1 MDETELIEKDHDPEV
16 SMPIEFKPE
25 PREGKPRITVIG
37 VGGAGGNAVNNMI
50 AGKLEG
56 VEFVVANTDAQALEQ
71 SLAEHRVQLGASITH
86 GLGAGARPDI
96 GKVSA
101 EEAVNELQRYL
112 EGNNMVFI
120 AAGMGGGTGTGA
132 APVIARTAQEQGILT
147 VGVVTKPFQFEGIH
161 RMKLAEQGILEL
173 QKYVDTLIVIPNQ
186 NLFRIANERTTF
198 ADAFKLADDVL
209 HAGVRGVTDLMVNP
223 GLINLDFADVRTVM
237 EEMGKAMM
245 GTGEATGDNRAI
257 EAAEAAINNPLLD
270 NASIEGA
277 RGVLINITGSADM
290 TLHEVDLAASRIC
303 KEVDET
309 ANVIFGARLDPSM
322 EGSIRVAVIATGI
335 DALKER
341 EPVPTEKIYVLGQ
354 PPRRQAASPAMAPV
368 AQHEP
373 VFAAVAE
380 APVSAAVAAS
390 PMAARS
396 PAAVA
401 VSEAYAAVS
410 RAEPVPVAP
419 PAPAPAPTP
428 AAVRAAQAMAEA
440 RLPLESPARPA
451 AEPPMR
457 AAAEPAG
464 APVPA
469 PARRVEAQGPV
480 SPRPATS
487 APFVP
492 PPPVEPPARPAAQG
506 GRVEAPVPEVAA
518 ELVGAARQQQLKR
531 GPGLFQRITGA
542 TRAARAEPED
552 QPPAAP
558 AAAAAQPAPG
568 REPMLGAMTRPAR
581 AQEPAPKLPQPAED
595 PLEIPAFL
603 RRQAN

>member
-1 MDETELIEKDHDPEV
+1 
-16 SMPIEFKPE
+16 MPIEFKPE

-50 AGKLEG
+50 AGKLDG
-56 VEFVVANTDAQALEQ
+56 VEFVIANTDAQAIEQ
-71 SLAEHRVQLGASITH
+71 SLAEHRIQLGTSITH

-96 GKVSA
+96 GKVAA
-101 EEAVNELQRYL
+101 EEAVNEIQRYL

-245 GTGEATGDNRAI
+245 GTGEAAGDNRAI

-277 RGVLINITGSADM
+277 RGVLINITGAADM
-290 TLHEVDLAASRIC
+290 TLHEVDMAASRIC
-303 KEVDET
+303 KEVDEN
-309 ANVIFGARLDPSM
+309 ANVIFGARLDPSL
-322 EGSIRVAVIATGI
+322 EGTIRVAVIATGI

-341 EPVPTEKIYVLGQ
+341 EPVPTEKIYVLGNA
-354 PPRRQAASPAMAPV
+354 PRRQASSSASLAPV
-368 AQHEP
+368 AQREP
-373 VFAAVAE
+373 ATQVFAE
-380 APVSAAVAAS
+380 APALLSAAGASAGYSGAATASMAPAMQPAAEPTAAPVAQAEPEPA
-390 PMAARS
+390 PMA
-396 PAAVA
+396 
-401 VSEAYAAVS
+401 
-410 RAEPVPVAP
+410 
-419 PAPAPAPTP
+419 
-428 AAVRAAQAMAEA
+428 RAAIEA
-440 RLPLESPARPA
+440 RLPLETPARAPETVAQTPQVA
-451 AEPPMR
+451 ASPLAQPRR
-457 AAAEPAG
+457 A
-464 APVPA
+464 
-469 PARRVEAQGPV
+469 EA
-480 SPRPATS
+480 SSTAPRPS
-487 APFVP
+487 ASSNFVP
-492 PPPVEPPARPAAQG
+492 PPPVEPATRSARESVLDRPDPAAAADLVHA
-506 GRVEAPVPEVAA
+506 GR
-518 ELVGAARQQQLKR
+518 GNARR
-531 GPGLFQRITGA
+531 SVGLFQRITGA
-542 TRAARAEPED
+542 TRDRREAEETAT
-552 QPPAAP
+552 AAP
-558 AAAAAQPAPG
+558 ANPAAARPAEPQLASPG
-568 REPMLGAMTRPAR
+568 RSA
-581 AQEPAPKLPQPAED
+581 APRSAGEAAKQGQAAED

>member
-1 MDETELIEKDHDPEV
+1 
-16 SMPIEFKPE
+16 MPIEFKPK

-71 SLAEHRVQLGASITH
+71 TLAEHRIQLGSTITH

-96 GKVSA
+96 GKVAA
-101 EEAVNELQRYL
+101 EEAVNEIQRYL

-277 RGVLINITGSADM
+277 RGVLINITGAHDM

-309 ANVIFGARLDPSM
+309 ANVIFGARLDPEL

-341 EPVPTEKIYVLGQ
+341 EPVPTTDKVHVLGQ
-354 PPRRQAASPAMAPV
+354 TPRRAANSASLAPV
-368 AQHEP
+368 AQRESQ
-373 VFAAVAE
+373 VVASAE
-380 APVSAAVAAS
+380 AMQA
-390 PMAARS
+390 
-396 PAAVA
+396 PAA
-401 VSEAYAAVS
+401 AYAVGGGMTSAGLM
-410 RAEPVPVAP
+410 AGHTAAAAAMPEPAPAPRMEVPVAP
-419 PAPAPAPTP
+419 PMPAS
-428 AAVRAAQAMAEA
+428 RQADA
-440 RLPLESPARPA
+440 RLPLE
-451 AEPPMR
+451 PPVR
-457 AAAEPAG
+457 APEVAPRAAEPA
-464 APVPA
+464 ARRTEPAQA
-469 PARRVEAQGPV
+469 PAR
-480 SPRPATS
+480 S
-487 APFVP
+487 AASASFVP
-492 PPPVEPPARPAAQG
+492 PPPVEPPARPG
-506 GRVEAPVPEVAA
+506 LRETRVERPDPVAVSDVLSAGKA
-518 ELVGAARQQQLKR
+518 QQSKQR
-531 GPGLFQRITGA
+531 GIGLFQRITGA
-542 TRAARAEPED
+542 TSRREIDENPVQATAPRGPEPAVREPVLGTPSRA
-552 QPPAAP
+552 PAAP
-558 AAAAAQPAPG
+558 RAAAEPQSRPAP
-568 REPMLGAMTRPAR
+568 
-581 AQEPAPKLPQPAED
+581 QQAED

>member
-1 MDETELIEKDHDPEV
+1 
-16 SMPIEFKPE
+16 MPIDFRPE

-37 VGGAGGNAVNNMI
+37 VGGAGGNAVSNMI

-71 SLAEHRVQLGASITH
+71 SLAEHRIQLGASITH

-101 EEAVNELQRYL
+101 EEAVNEIQRYL
-112 EGNNMVFI
+112 DGNNMVFI

-245 GTGEATGDNRAI
+245 GTGEATGENRAI

-277 RGVLINITGSADM
+277 RGVLINITGASDM

-303 KEVDET
+303 KEVDDN
-309 ANVIFGARLDPSM
+309 ANVIFGARLDPSL
-322 EGSIRVAVIATGI
+322 EGCIRVSVIATGI

-341 EPVPTEKIYVLGQ
+341 EPVPTEKIYVLGNA
-354 PPRRQAASPAMAPV
+354 PRRQTTSSGSLSPVV
-368 AQHEP
+368 AQREP
-373 VFAAVAE
+373 MSAPAAE
-380 APVSAAVAAS
+380 APVSTARAMAAS
-390 PMAARS
+390 
-396 PAAVA
+396 
-401 VSEAYAAVS
+401 
-410 RAEPVPVAP
+410 
-419 PAPAPAPTP
+419 APAPEPMTSTAPT
-428 AAVRAAQAMAEA
+428 AARPMVES
-440 RLPLESPARPA
+440 RLPLEEPKSASEPA
-451 AEPPMR
+451 APQVATHATPSSPILPR
-457 AAAEPAG
+457 RIIDAIP
-464 APVPA
+464 PVPA
-469 PARRVEAQGPV
+469 ARPSSFA
-480 SPRPATS
+480 
-487 APFVP
+487 P
-492 PPPVEPPARPAAQG
+492 PPAIEPASRAAREALLDRPDAA
-506 GRVEAPVPEVAA
+506 
-518 ELVGAARQQQLKR
+518 GAANTANRQPAKR
-531 GPGLFQRITGA
+531 SVGLFQRITGA
-542 TRAARAEPED
+542 SRDRREDVEDAPAQATSPATTARAAAEPQISAPRPPAARASV
-552 QPPAAP
+552 
-558 AAAAAQPAPG
+558 
-568 REPMLGAMTRPAR
+568 
-581 AQEPAPKLPQPAED
+581 EPAKPTQASED

>member
-1 MDETELIEKDHDPEV
+1 
-16 SMPIEFKPE
+16 MPIEFRPE

-56 VEFVVANTDAQALEQ
+56 VEFVVANTDAQAIEQ
-71 SLAEHRVQLGASITH
+71 SLAEHRIQLGASITH

-96 GKVSA
+96 GKVAA
-101 EEAVNELQRYL
+101 EEAVNDIQRYL

-245 GTGEATGDNRAI
+245 GTGEASGDNRAI

-277 RGVLINITGSADM
+277 RGVLINITGAADM
-290 TLHEVDLAASRIC
+290 TLHEVDMAASRIC
-303 KEVDET
+303 KEVDDS
-309 ANVIFGARLDPSM
+309 ANVIFGARLDPSL
-322 EGSIRVAVIATGI
+322 EGTIRVAVIATGI

-341 EPVPTEKIYVLGQ
+341 EPVPTEKIYVLGNT
-354 PPRRQAASPAMAPV
+354 PRRQASSSGSASLAPV
-368 AQHEP
+368 AQREP
-373 VFAAVAE
+373 VSVVVAE
-380 APVSAAVAAS
+380 APVQAMAMAIGGTAAS
-390 PMAARS
+390 MPASEPMAI
-396 PAAVA
+396 
-401 VSEAYAAVS
+401 
-410 RAEPVPVAP
+410 AEPE
-419 PAPAPAPTP
+419 PTP
-428 AAVRAAQAMAEA
+428 AARPAVEA
-440 RLPLESPARPA
+440 RLPLEPPVRTPEAGSPAPQTSPSVPPRRTEPSSAAARPA
-451 AEPPMR
+451 A
-457 AAAEPAG
+457 
-464 APVPA
+464 
-469 PARRVEAQGPV
+469 
-480 SPRPATS
+480 SST
-487 APFVP
+487 FVP
-492 PPPVEPPARPAAQG
+492 PAPVEPATRTARESVLERPDPAATADLVNA
-506 GRVEAPVPEVAA
+506 GRVQA
-518 ELVGAARQQQLKR
+518 KR
-531 GPGLFQRITGA
+531 GVGLFQRITGA
-542 TRAARAEPED
+542 ARDRREGEESLVSAPANPAATARATEPQLNSLGRNPSPRVSGE
-552 QPPAAP
+552 AAKP
-558 AAAAAQPAPG
+558 TQAS
-568 REPMLGAMTRPAR
+568 
-581 AQEPAPKLPQPAED
+581 ED

>member
-1 MDETELIEKDHDPEV
+1 
-16 SMPIEFKPE
+16 MPIEFKPE

-71 SLAEHRVQLGASITH
+71 TLAEHHIQLGSSITH

-96 GKVSA
+96 GKVAA
-101 EEAVNELQRYL
+101 EEAVNEIQRYL

-277 RGVLINITGSADM
+277 RGVLINITGAHDM

-309 ANVIFGARLDPSM
+309 ANVIFGARLDPDM

-341 EPVPTEKIYVLGQ
+341 EPVPSTDKVHVLGQ
-354 PPRRQAASPAMAPV
+354 PSRRMAGTASLAPV
-368 AQHEP
+368 AQHEVQVAMAEQVHAP
-373 VFAAVAE
+373 AMMAAGGGMGVGMAGVA
-380 APVSAAVAAS
+380 AAQAAAAHAAASAAA
-390 PMAARS
+390 
-396 PAAVA
+396 
-401 VSEAYAAVS
+401 
-410 RAEPVPVAP
+410 
-419 PAPAPAPTP
+419 
-428 AAVRAAQAMAEA
+428 AMAEA
-440 RLPLESPARPA
+440 AAYAPRMEAQAAPVANPRPAPPPPQADARLPLDPPVRQAEA
-451 AEPPMR
+451 APR
-457 AAAEPAG
+457 ASE
-464 APVPA
+464 
-469 PARRVEAQGPV
+469 PARRPE
-480 SPRPATS
+480 PARAS
-487 APFVP
+487 AHFVP
-492 PPPVEPPARPAAQG
+492 PPPIEPAVRATLREPKVEK
-506 GRVEAPVPEVAA
+506 PVPEAVSDMMSA
-518 ELVGAARQQQLKR
+518 GKTQQAKR
-531 GPGLFQRITGA
+531 GIGLFQRITGGN
-542 TRAARAEPED
+542 RVPERPVED
-552 QPPAAP
+552 TPAAP
-558 AAAAAQPAPG
+558 VRVSEPVAREPLLGTPPRSAGAPRSSPDLQAKPAP
-568 REPMLGAMTRPAR
+568 
-581 AQEPAPKLPQPAED
+581 QQAED

>member
-1 MDETELIEKDHDPEV
+1 
-16 SMPIEFKPE
+16 MPIEFKPE

-71 SLAEHRVQLGASITH
+71 TLAEHRIQLGSTITH

-101 EEAVNELQRYL
+101 EEAVNEIQRYL

-277 RGVLINITGSADM
+277 RGVLINITGAHDM

-309 ANVIFGARLDPSM
+309 ANVIFGARLDPEL

-341 EPVPTEKIYVLGQ
+341 EPVPSTDKVHVLGQ
-354 PPRRQAASPAMAPV
+354 TPRRAANTASLAPV
-368 AQHEP
+368 AQRESVVVASAEP
-373 VFAAVAE
+373 MQAPASAYAVGGAMT
-380 APVSAAVAAS
+380 SAGLMAGHTAVAAAM
-390 PMAARS
+390 PE
-396 PAAVA
+396 PAPAPRM
-401 VSEAYAAVS
+401 EA
-410 RAEPVPVAP
+410 PVAP
-419 PAPAPAPTP
+419 PMAASRQAAPA
-428 AAVRAAQAMAEA
+428 VQADA
-440 RLPLESPARPA
+440 RLPLEPPVRAPEVAPRA
-451 AEPPMR
+451 AEPVAR
-457 AAAEPAG
+457 RAEPAQ
-464 APVPA
+464 A
-469 PARRVEAQGPV
+469 PAR
-480 SPRPATS
+480 S
-487 APFVP
+487 AANASFVP
-492 PPPVEPPARPAAQG
+492 PPPVEPPARPG
-506 GRVEAPVPEVAA
+506 LRETRVERPDPVAVADVLNA
-518 ELVGAARQQQLKR
+518 GKAQQSKQR
-531 GPGLFQRITGA
+531 GIGLFQRITGA
-542 TRAARAEPED
+542 TSRREADENQVLASAPRAPEQVVREPVLGTPSRAQAASRATAEP
-552 QPPAAP
+552 QPR
-558 AAAAAQPAPG
+558 PAP
-568 REPMLGAMTRPAR
+568 
-581 AQEPAPKLPQPAED
+581 QQAED